1 MTSTVHVLRHP
12 QARLL
17 LTATLISGFG
27 TSALWLASGIWVKD
41 LTGSNGLAALCLL
54 AMWAPGLAG
63 PALGTLAD
71 RVPRKPL
78 LIATNLLLGAL
89 LTTLTGIDSP
99 ADLWLLLTLLVL
111 YGTAGVVTDAAESA
125 LVAGSLPPALL
136 GDFNGLRMTANEGMK
151 LLAPLA
157 GAALYSTHGGPAVAV
172 LDSAT
177 CLAAAALHTRLNPR
191 TADPTA
197 TPPPTPTPTSTPAP
211 RTPWRAQIAEGTR
224 HLRRHALLHVL
235 VRTAGLTMLIAG
247 VNGALTY
254 AVVENLH
261 HAPAYAG
268 TLAAAQGAGTV
279 ALGLF
284 SGRALR
290 RLGARRFAAA
300 GVALTAAAIALRA
313 IPSDPAALA
322 CAAATGVG
330 LPCPLVAAFT
340 TVQRETPDALLGR
353 VSATASTLMFA
364 PNVVGLAAG
373 AALVEL
379 LPLGPLLIAL
389 GVTLLAALAHSPLIA
404 RRTASRSPSD
414 ANPT

>member
-1 MTSTVHVLRHP
+1 MTSPSPTHPLRHHE
-12 QARLL
+12 ARLF
-17 LTATLISGFG
+17 LTATVISGFG

-41 LTGSNGLAALCLL
+41 LTGSNGVAALCLL
-54 AMWAPGLAG
+54 AMWAPSLAG
-63 PALGTLAD
+63 PALGTVAD
-71 RVPRKPL
+71 RLPRKPL

-89 LTTLTGIDSP
+89 LLTLLTLDTPS
-99 ADLWLLLTLLVL
+99 DVWLLLTVLTL

-157 GAALYSTHGGPAVAV
+157 GAALYSTHGGPAVAA
-172 LDSAT
+172 LDAAT
-177 CLAAAALHTRLNPR
+177 CLAAAALYTRL
-191 TADPTA
+191 
-197 TPPPTPTPTSTPAP
+197 TPPKKDTPHPATPTPTPT
-211 RTPWRAQIAEGTR
+211 PWRTRIKDGTH
-224 HLRRHALLHVL
+224 HLRRHASLLAL

-254 AVVENLH
+254 AVVDALH
-261 HAPAYAG
+261 RAPTYAG

-279 ALGLF
+279 ILGLF

-290 RLGARRFAAA
+290 HLGAHRFAAA
-300 GVALTAAAIALRA
+300 GIALTAAAIALRA
-313 IPSDPAALA
+313 IPSDPVALA

-330 LPCPLVAAFT
+330 LPCPLIAAFT
-340 TVQRETPDALLGR
+340 AVQRETPDALLGR
-353 VSATASTLMFA
+353 VSATASTLVFA
-364 PNVVGLAAG
+364 PNVVGLATG

-379 LPLGPLLIAL
+379 LPHGPLLIAL
-389 GVTLLAALAHSPLIA
+389 GVILLGVLAHSPLIA

-414 ANPT
+414 ANPA